1 MCIECRGSMSEYRG
15 SETLQAMRE
24 QWASMTGMAG
34 MFVSSIL
41 IGLFIQP
48 IYNHEDAR
56 AFGEEGTTKGVN
68 ILFELVMIFIFTII
82 IIWLARKGLDYL
94 IKSIVMV
101 ALWFSL
107 LYSIWPFMYLL
118 VVLFD
123 NITNGFLSVDTLEL
137 LMILGS
143 LSVSIGLMILLN
155 KFPEWYVV
163 NGVGVLVGAGVIT
176 MIGVSFTPILI
187 IIFMTLAAIYDHW
200 AVNKSKHML
209 ELADTMIGL
218 KLPVLLVAPKEKGYT
233 FIDETDK
240 IMQNDDIELMKD
252 DKKASKNKS
261 RDALFMGLGDVIF
274 PGMLVI
280 SSVTFL
286 PEIGPAIFDFWPGTV
301 PIYYGPMLVG
311 LGTLVGGLLGYLAL
325 MTQVARG
332 KPQAGLPLLNGGSIL
347 GYIISGSIAIGFDQ
361 LWHNITLL

>member
-1 MCIECRGSMSEYRG
+1 MCIECRGNMTDYSG
-15 SETLQAMRE
+15 SEILQAMRE

-41 IGLFIQP
+41 LGLFIQP
-48 IYNHEDAR
+48 VYNYDEVR
-56 AFGEEGTTKGVN
+56 AFGDEGTTKGVN
-68 ILFELVMIFIFTII
+68 ILFELVMIFIFTIL
-82 IIWLARKGLDYL
+82 IIWLARKGLDFL
-94 IKSIVMV
+94 IKTIVMV

-107 LYSIWPFMYLL
+107 VYSIWPFVYLS

-123 NITNGFLSVDTLEL
+123 KITNGLFSVDTLEL

-143 LSVSIGLMILLN
+143 LSLSIGLMVLLN

-163 NGVGVLVGAGVIT
+163 NGVGVMVGAGVIT
-176 MIGVSFTPILI
+176 MIGISFTPILI

-200 AVNKSKHML
+200 AVNESKHML

-240 IMQNDDIELMKD
+240 IMQDEGVQLSKD
-252 DKKASKNKS
+252 DNGPPSSKS

-286 PEIGPAIFDFWPGTV
+286 PEIGPVIFDFWPDSV
-301 PIYYGPMLVG
+301 AIHYGPLLVG
-311 LGTLVGGLLGYLAL
+311 LGTLVGGLFGYLAL

>member
-1 MCIECRGSMSEYRG
+1 MSEYTG

-34 MFVSSIL
+34 MFVGTIL
-41 IGLFIQP
+41 LGLFIQP
-48 IYNHEDAR
+48 MYNYDEVR
-56 AFGEEGTTKGVN
+56 AYGEEGATQGVN
-68 ILFELVMIFIFTII
+68 ILFQLVMIFIFTII

-94 IKSIVMV
+94 IKGIVMV

-107 LYSIWPFMYLL
+107 LYSIWPFIYLL
-118 VVLFD
+118 AVLFD
-123 NITNGFLSVDTLEL
+123 NITNGFLSIEILEY
-137 LMILGS
+137 LMISGS
-143 LSVSIGLMILLN
+143 LIVSIGLMILLN

-187 IIFMTLAAIYDHW
+187 IIFMILAAIYDHW

-209 ELADTMIGL
+209 ELADTMIDL

-233 FIDETDK
+233 FRNETDK
-240 IMQNDDIELMKD
+240 IMQQEDVELIKD
-252 DKKASKNKS
+252 DKKVSKNKS

-286 PEIGPAIFDFWPGTV
+286 PEIGPVIFDFG
-301 PIYYGPMLVG
+301 
-311 LGTLVGGLLGYLAL
+311 
-325 MTQVARG
+325 
-332 KPQAGLPLLNGGSIL
+332 
-347 GYIISGSIAIGFDQ
+347 
-361 LWHNITLL
+361 